1 MGIAQE
7 VEAAIDGLLD
17 TAVSSK
23 SAALCAALAP
33 IALTGATIHL
43 IVIAFTIMRGDAGDP
58 VQTVVWKSFRM
69 ALIAGIALSAGAYQT
84 NVLEGT
90 AALESALIE
99 SMSGLSSVGALIDD
113 FAKPFD
119 ELGVQL
125 WNQAVVGFWPNFG
138 LMAAAAAVA
147 IAECFIFSLGLG
159 FYLLA
164 KVALAIV
171 LAIGP
176 AFVLCAMWPA
186 TEKYTESWIGQVL
199 NCVVLKVLVA
209 TSIVMLTSFVSQ
221 YAAHISATPDTANVI
236 SATTSLLLCCGALGV
251 VMFNLPQIAAALSG
265 GVSIAGIGRTV
276 GRALLDL
283 MNRPAKAKPAPP
295 GKPAGGAIF
304 PGGGNSTAGPPP
316 PPRAPLFQ
324 RNTIERLRKAA

>member
-7 VEAAIDGLLD
+7 IEAAIDEIL
-17 TAVSSK
+17 TSTVSSA
-23 SAALCAALAP
+23 SVSLCAALAP
-33 IALTGATIHL
+33 IALTGATIYL
-43 IVIAFTIMRGDAGDP
+43 IVMAFTISRGDAGDP
-58 VQTVVWKSFRM
+58 VHTIVWRSFRM
-69 ALIAGIALSAGAYQT
+69 ALIAGIALSAGAYQA
-84 NVLEGT
+84 NVIEGT

-99 SMSGLSSVGALIDD
+99 SMSGMHSVGALIDE

-138 LMAAAAAVA
+138 LMAAAGAVA
-147 IAECFIFSLGLG
+147 IAECFIFCLGLG

-199 NCVVLKVLVA
+199 NYVVLKVLVA

-221 YAAHISATPDTANVI
+221 YAAHISTTPDTANVI
-236 SATTSLLLCCGALGV
+236 SSTTSLLLCCGALGI
-251 VMFNLPQIAAALSG
+251 VMLNLPQIAAALSG

-283 MNRPAKAKPAPP
+283 MNRPAKAKPAPAA
-295 GKPAGGAIF
+295 KPAGGDIF
-304 PGGGNSTAGPPP
+304 PGGGSSTSGPLP

>member
-7 VEAAIDGLLD
+7 VEAAIDGLLG

-23 SAALCAALAP
+23 SAALCTALAP
-33 IALTGATIHL
+33 IALTGATIYL
-43 IVIAFTIMRGDAGDP
+43 IVMAFAIARGDGGDP
-58 VQTVVWKSFRM
+58 VHTIVWKSLRM
-69 ALIAGIALSAGAYQT
+69 AFIAGIALSAGTYQT
-84 NVLEGT
+84 NLIEGT

-99 SMSGLSSVGALIDD
+99 SMSGMQSVGALIDE

-138 LMAAAAAVA
+138 LMAAAGAVA
-147 IAECFIFSLGLG
+147 IAECFIFCLGLG

-171 LAIGP
+171 LAVGP
-176 AFVLCAMWPA
+176 AFFLCAMWPA

-199 NCVVLKVLVA
+199 NYVVLKVLVA

-221 YAAHISATPDTANVI
+221 YAAHISTTPDTANVI

-251 VMFNLPQIAAALSG
+251 VMLNLPQVAAALSG

-276 GRALLDL
+276 GRALLDQ
-283 MNRPAKAKPAPP
+283 MNKPKKEKQPP
-295 GKPAGGAIF
+295 SGKNAGGDTL
-304 PGGGNSTAGPPP
+304 PRGGKYSTGPLP
-316 PPRAPLFQ
+316 PPRTPLFQ